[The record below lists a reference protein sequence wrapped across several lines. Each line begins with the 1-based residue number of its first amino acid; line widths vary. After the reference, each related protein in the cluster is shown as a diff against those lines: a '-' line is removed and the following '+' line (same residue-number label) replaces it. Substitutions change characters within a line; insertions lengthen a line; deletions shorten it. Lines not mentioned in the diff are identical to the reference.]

1 MIQAF
6 EIWLKQNET
15 LLYPDAIGLFKDSL
29 KCFKNDIDRPSY
41 LLAYQGMMVQI
52 RETIRHSKMPEG
64 FPLEEWKN
72 LQKKL
77 NDPNDWDN
85 TNYTAVVK
93 QKTPLILVI
102 PDNVRK
108 EFEHWRNLRNVCAH
122 YKEYCFV
129 KAHTLTLYAFIVQYL
144 LNISVEGGMNTLIKE
159 FEVYFDPLK
168 TSPNDPI
175 EPLLD
180 KITSMVQPKE
190 MLSFITELR
199 KVMEKAYRL
208 DFYAILKKL
217 YDRTDGNIKES
228 VIEYLQHDEEQI
240 QGFIDEYPETVVE
253 LVSQK
258 EAYSFAKKNLLMIN
272 NWGAVWANMLVG
284 GMIKDKDLDEL
295 QRNLMIYMKEHNKG
309 LYHISE
315 SQIDSLY
322 KHGYFKMFI
331 NKCLDSNKTQ
341 KYEVYQEINHSMSF
355 YSSHFNNIPI
365 DKEFVQAVIDVFSNS
380 RHPIALLNFVS
391 DEYFKDKDI
400 KDKFMLV
407 LKELGEELPKS
418 LK

>member
-6 EIWLKQNET
+6 EIWLKQNES
-15 LLYPDAIGLFKDSL
+15 LLYPDTIGLFKDSL

-52 RETIRHSKMPEG
+52 RENIKHSKMPEG
-64 FPLEEWKN
+64 FPLQEWKDLLKN
-72 LQKKL
+72 L

-85 TNYTAVVK
+85 ANYKAVVK
-93 QKTPLILVI
+93 QNPHLILVI

-144 LNISVEGGMNTLIKE
+144 LNISVEGGMNTLIKD

-168 TSPNDPI
+168 TSPNDSI

-190 MLSFITELR
+190 MLSFIAELR
-199 KVMEKAYRL
+199 KVFKKAYRF
-208 DFYAILKKL
+208 DFYVILKKL
-217 YDRTDGNIKES
+217 YDRTDGNIKEC
-228 VIEYLQHDEEQI
+228 VIEYLQQDEERI

-258 EAYSFAKKNLLMIN
+258 KAYSFAKKNLLMIN

-284 GMIKDKDLDEL
+284 GMIKAKDLDDL
-295 QRNLMIYMKEHNKG
+295 HRNLMIYMKEHNKS

-331 NKCLDSNKTQ
+331 NECLDSNKTQ
-341 KYEVYQEINHSMSF
+341 KYEVYQEINYSMSF
-355 YSSHFNNIPI
+355 YSSHFYNIPI
-365 DKEFVQAVIDVFSNS
+365 DKEFVQVVIYVFSNS
-380 RHPIALLNFVS
+380 KHPIALRNFVT
-391 DEYFKDKDI
+391 DEYLKEKEI

>member
-1 MIQAF
+1 
-6 EIWLKQNET
+6 
-15 LLYPDAIGLFKDSL
+15 
-29 KCFKNDIDRPSY
+29 
-41 LLAYQGMMVQI
+41 
-52 RETIRHSKMPEG
+52 MPEG
-64 FPLEEWKN
+64 FPLQEWKDLLKN
-72 LQKKL
+72 L

-85 TNYTAVVK
+85 ANYKAVVK
-93 QKTPLILVI
+93 QNPHLILVI

-144 LNISVEGGMNTLIKE
+144 LNISVEGGMNTLIKD

-168 TSPNDPI
+168 TSPNDSI

-190 MLSFITELR
+190 MLSFIAELR
-199 KVMEKAYRL
+199 KVFKKAYRF
-208 DFYAILKKL
+208 DFYVILKKL
-217 YDRTDGNIKES
+217 YDRTDGNIKEC
-228 VIEYLQHDEEQI
+228 VIEYLQQDEERI

-258 EAYSFAKKNLLMIN
+258 KAYSFAKKNLLMIN

-284 GMIKDKDLDEL
+284 GMIKAKDLDDL
-295 QRNLMIYMKEHNKG
+295 HRNLMIYMKEHNKS

-331 NKCLDSNKTQ
+331 NECLDSNKTQ
-341 KYEVYQEINHSMSF
+341 KYEVYQEINYSMSF
-355 YSSHFNNIPI
+355 YSSHFYNIPI
-365 DKEFVQAVIDVFSNS
+365 DKEFVQAVIYVFSNS
-380 RHPIALLNFVS
+380 KHPIALRNFVT
-391 DEYFKDKDI
+391 DEYLKEKEI

>member
-6 EIWLKQNET
+6 EIWLKQNES
-15 LLYPDAIGLFKDSL
+15 LLYPDTIGLFKDSL

-52 RETIRHSKMPEG
+52 RENIKHSKMPEG
-64 FPLEEWKN
+64 FPLQEWKDLLKN
-72 LQKKL
+72 L

-85 TNYTAVVK
+85 ANYKAVVK
-93 QKTPLILVI
+93 QNPHLILVI

-144 LNISVEGGMNTLIKE
+144 LNISVEGGMNTLIKD

-168 TSPNDPI
+168 TSPNDSI

-190 MLSFITELR
+190 MLSFIAELR
-199 KVMEKAYRL
+199 KVFKKAYRF
-208 DFYAILKKL
+208 DFYVILKKL
-217 YDRTDGNIKES
+217 YDRTDGNIKEC
-228 VIEYLQHDEEQI
+228 VIEYLQQDEERI

-258 EAYSFAKKNLLMIN
+258 KAYSFAKKNLLMIN

-284 GMIKDKDLDEL
+284 GMIKAKDLDDL
-295 QRNLMIYMKEHNKG
+295 HRNLMIYMKEHNKS

-331 NKCLDSNKTQ
+331 NECLDSNKTQ
-341 KYEVYQEINHSMSF
+341 KYEVYQEINYSMYF
-355 YSSHFNNIPI
+355 YSSHFYNIPI
-365 DKEFVQAVIDVFSNS
+365 DKEFVQAVIYVFSNS
-380 RHPIALLNFVS
+380 KHPIALRNFVT
-391 DEYFKDKDI
+391 DEYLKEKEI

>member
-1 MIQAF
+1 
-6 EIWLKQNET
+6 
-15 LLYPDAIGLFKDSL
+15 
-29 KCFKNDIDRPSY
+29 
-41 LLAYQGMMVQI
+41 
-52 RETIRHSKMPEG
+52 MPEG
-64 FPLEEWKN
+64 FPLQEWKD
-72 LQKKL
+72 LLKKL

-85 TNYTAVVK
+85 TNYTAVVRLK
-93 QKTPLILVI
+93 LPLILVI

-199 KVMEKAYRL
+199 KVMGKAYRF

-217 YDRTDGNIKES
+217 HGRTDGNIKES
-228 VIEYLQHDEEQI
+228 VVEYLQQDEERI

-272 NWGAVWANMLVG
+272 NWGAVWANMLAG

-295 QRNLMIYMKEHNKG
+295 QRNLMIYMKRHNKG

-322 KHGYFKMFI
+322 KYGYFNMFI
-331 NKCLDSNKTQ
+331 NECLDSNKTQ
-341 KYEVYQEINHSMSF
+341 KYEVYQEINYSMYF
-355 YSSHFNNIPI
+355 YSSHFYKIPI
-365 DKEFVQAVIDVFSNS
+365 GKEFVQAVIDVFSNS
-380 RHPIALLNFVS
+380 SYPIALQKFVS
-391 DEYFKDKDI
+391 DEYFKEKDI

>member
-6 EIWLKQNET
+6 EIWLKQNES
-15 LLYPDAIGLFKDSL
+15 LLYPDTIGLFKDSL

-52 RETIRHSKMPEG
+52 RENIKHSKMPEG
-64 FPLEEWKN
+64 FPLQEWKDLLKN
-72 LQKKL
+72 L

-85 TNYTAVVK
+85 ANYKAVVK
-93 QKTPLILVI
+93 QNPHLILVI

-144 LNISVEGGMNTLIKE
+144 LNISVEGGMNTLIKD

-168 TSPNDPI
+168 TSPNDSI

-190 MLSFITELR
+190 MLSFIAELR
-199 KVMEKAYRL
+199 KVFKKAYRF
-208 DFYAILKKL
+208 DFYVILKKL
-217 YDRTDGNIKES
+217 YDRTDGNIKEC
-228 VIEYLQHDEEQI
+228 VIEYLQQDEERI

-258 EAYSFAKKNLLMIN
+258 KAYSFAKKNLLMIN

-284 GMIKDKDLDEL
+284 GMIKAKDLDDL
-295 QRNLMIYMKEHNKG
+295 HRNLMIYMKEHNKS

-331 NKCLDSNKTQ
+331 NECLDSNKTQ
-341 KYEVYQEINHSMSF
+341 KYEVYQEINYSMSF
-355 YSSHFNNIPI
+355 YSSHFYNIPI
-365 DKEFVQAVIDVFSNS
+365 DKEFVQAVIYVFSNS
-380 RHPIALLNFVS
+380 KHPIALRNFVT
-391 DEYFKDKDI
+391 DEYLKEKEI

>member
-6 EIWLKQNET
+6 EIWLKQNEA

-199 KVMEKAYRL
+199 KVMEKAYRF

-217 YDRTDGNIKES
+217 HGRTDGNIKES
-228 VIEYLQHDEEQI
+228 VIEYLQQDEERI
-240 QGFIDEYPETVVE
+240 QRFIDEYPETGIE

-295 QRNLMIYMKEHNKG
+295 QRNLMIYMKGHN
-309 LYHISE
+309 
-315 SQIDSLY
+315 
-322 KHGYFKMFI
+322 
-331 NKCLDSNKTQ
+331 
-341 KYEVYQEINHSMSF
+341 
-355 YSSHFNNIPI
+355 NNT
-365 DKEFVQAVIDVFSNS
+365 
-380 RHPIALLNFVS
+380 ALN
-391 DEYFKDKDI
+391 
-400 KDKFMLV
+400 
-407 LKELGEELPKS
+407 
-418 LK
+418 

>member
-1 MIQAF
+1 
-6 EIWLKQNET
+6 
-15 LLYPDAIGLFKDSL
+15 
-29 KCFKNDIDRPSY
+29 
-41 LLAYQGMMVQI
+41 
-52 RETIRHSKMPEG
+52 
-64 FPLEEWKN
+64 
-72 LQKKL
+72 
-77 NDPNDWDN
+77 
-85 TNYTAVVK
+85 
-93 QKTPLILVI
+93 
-102 PDNVRK
+102 
-108 EFEHWRNLRNVCAH
+108 
-122 YKEYCFV
+122 
-129 KAHTLTLYAFIVQYL
+129 
-144 LNISVEGGMNTLIKE
+144 MNTLIKE

-199 KVMEKAYRL
+199 KVMEKAYRF

-217 YDRTDGNIKES
+217 HGRTDGNIKES
-228 VIEYLQHDEEQI
+228 VIEYLQQDEERI
-240 QGFIDEYPETVVE
+240 QRFIDEYPETVIE

-258 EAYSFAKKNLLMIN
+258 EAYSFAKKNLLMIDN
-272 NWGAVWANMLVG
+272 REAVRANMLVG
-284 GMIKDKDLDEL
+284 GMIKDKELDEL
-295 QRNLMIYMKEHNKG
+295 QRNLMIYMKGHNKG

-341 KYEVYQEINHSMSF
+341 IYEVYQEINYSMSF
-355 YSSHFNNIPI
+355 YSSHFYKIPI

-380 RHPIALLNFVS
+380 SYPIALQNFVS
-391 DEYFKDKDI
+391 DEYFKEKDI

>member
-6 EIWLKQNET
+6 EIWLKQNES
-15 LLYPDAIGLFKDSL
+15 LLYPDTIGLFKDSL

-41 LLAYQGMMVQI
+41 LLAYQGMMVPI
-52 RETIRHSKMPEG
+52 RENIKHSKMPEG
-64 FPLEEWKN
+64 FPLQEWKDLLKN
-72 LQKKL
+72 L

-85 TNYTAVVK
+85 ANYKAVVK
-93 QKTPLILVI
+93 QNPHLILVI

-108 EFEHWRNLRNVCAH
+108 EFELWGNLRNVCAH

-144 LNISVEGGMNTLIKE
+144 LNISVEGGMNTLIKD

-190 MLSFITELR
+190 MLSFIAELR
-199 KVMEKAYRL
+199 KVFKKAYRF
-208 DFYAILKKL
+208 DFYVILKNL
-217 YDRTDGNIKES
+217 YDRTDGNIKEC
-228 VIEYLQHDEEQI
+228 VIEYLQQDEERI

-272 NWGAVWANMLVG
+272 
-284 GMIKDKDLDEL
+284 D
-295 QRNLMIYMKEHNKG
+295 
-309 LYHISE
+309 
-315 SQIDSLY
+315 
-322 KHGYFKMFI
+322 
-331 NKCLDSNKTQ
+331 
-341 KYEVYQEINHSMSF
+341 
-355 YSSHFNNIPI
+355 
-365 DKEFVQAVIDVFSNS
+365 
-380 RHPIALLNFVS
+380 
-391 DEYFKDKDI
+391 
-400 KDKFMLV
+400 
-407 LKELGEELPKS
+407 
-418 LK
+418 

>member
-6 EIWLKQNET
+6 EIWLKQNEA

-41 LLAYQGMMVQI
+41 LLAYQGIMVQI
-52 RETIRHSKMPEG
+52 KETIRHSKMPEG

-72 LQKKL
+72 WLKKI

-85 TNYTAVVK
+85 TNYTAVVR
-93 QKTPLILVI
+93 QKLPLILVI

-190 MLSFITELR
+190 ILSFITELR
-199 KVMEKAYRL
+199 KVMGKAYRF
-208 DFYAILKKL
+208 DFYAILKK
-217 YDRTDGNIKES
+217 
-228 VIEYLQHDEEQI
+228 
-240 QGFIDEYPETVVE
+240 TVW
-253 LVSQK
+253 Q
-258 EAYSFAKKNLLMIN
+258 NG
-272 NWGAVWANMLVG
+272 W
-284 GMIKDKDLDEL
+284 
-295 QRNLMIYMKEHNKG
+295 
-309 LYHISE
+309 
-315 SQIDSLY
+315 
-322 KHGYFKMFI
+322 
-331 NKCLDSNKTQ
+331 
-341 KYEVYQEINHSMSF
+341 KY
-355 YSSHFNNIPI
+355 
-365 DKEFVQAVIDVFSNS
+365 
-380 RHPIALLNFVS
+380 
-391 DEYFKDKDI
+391 
-400 KDKFMLV
+400 
-407 LKELGEELPKS
+407 
-418 LK
+418 

>member
-6 EIWLKQNET
+6 EIWLKQNES
-15 LLYPDAIGLFKDSL
+15 LLYPDTIGLFKDSL

-52 RETIRHSKMPEG
+52 RENIKHSKMPEG
-64 FPLEEWKN
+64 FPLQEWKDLLKN
-72 LQKKL
+72 L
-77 NDPNDWDN
+77 NVPNDWDN
-85 TNYTAVVK
+85 ANYKAVVK
-93 QKTPLILVI
+93 QNPHLILVI

-144 LNISVEGGMNTLIKE
+144 LNISVEGGMNTLIKD

-190 MLSFITELR
+190 MLSFIAELR
-199 KVMEKAYRL
+199 KVFKKAYRF
-208 DFYAILKKL
+208 DFYVILKKL
-217 YDRTDGNIKES
+217 YDRTDGNIKEC
-228 VIEYLQHDEEQI
+228 VIEYLQQDEERI

-258 EAYSFAKKNLLMIN
+258 KAYSFAKKNLLMIN

-284 GMIKDKDLDEL
+284 GMIKAKDLDDL
-295 QRNLMIYMKEHNKG
+295 HRNLMIYMKEHNKS

-331 NKCLDSNKTQ
+331 NECLDSNKTQ
-341 KYEVYQEINHSMSF
+341 KYEVYQEINYSMSF
-355 YSSHFNNIPI
+355 YSSHFYNIPI
-365 DKEFVQAVIDVFSNS
+365 DKEFVQAVIYVFSNS
-380 RHPIALLNFVS
+380 KHPIALRNFVT
-391 DEYFKDKDI
+391 DEYLKEKEI